1 MTPDPAILDE
11 MVRRMVETV
20 HPLRIVLFGSAAR
33 GEMGPNSDLDTLVV
47 MPDGCDCH
55 EVTKLL
61 IRRLRGLGRA
71 KDIVVVQQSD
81 VDQYG
86 DNPYLV
92 IHTAL
97 SLGKELYHASA

>member
-1 MTPDPAILDE
+1 MKPDPAIVEE
-11 MVRRMVETV
+11 MVRRMVDAV

-47 MPDGCDCH
+47 MPDDSDCF
-55 EVTKLL
+55 EVNKLL
-61 IRRLRGLGRA
+61 IRRLRGLRCPT
-71 KDIVVVQQSD
+71 DIVVVRQID
-81 VDQYG
+81 VEQHG

-97 SLGKELYHASA
+97 TTGKDLYHAAS